1 MYTMEIYH
9 NATFWRNIDL
19 QSLLFVPSIFINSLS
34 DLFLLALLVF
44 NNNFLQDILENDDI
58 QLDLMFI
65 ASIVFDIIRVSYW
78 ALSIIKFQILNA

>member
-1 MYTMEIYH
+1 MQPSEETLIY
-9 NATFWRNIDL
+9 
-19 QSLLFVPSIFINSLS
+19 SLYFLYQVFLLIFIDSLS

>member
-1 MYTMEIYH
+1 MQPSEETLIYSIYTLCTKY
-9 NATFWRNIDL
+9 
-19 QSLLFVPSIFINSLS
+19 FINSSS
-34 DLFLLALLVF
+34 DLFLLALLVL

-78 ALSIIKFQILNA
+78 PLNIHYQVILSAKAKV

>member
-1 MYTMEIYH
+1 MQPS
-9 NATFWRNIDL
+9 DL
-19 QSLLFVPSIFINSLS
+19 QSILFVPSIFINSLS

>member
-1 MYTMEIYH
+1 MQPS
-9 NATFWRNIDL
+9 DL
-19 QSLLFVPSIFINSLS
+19 QSILFVPSIFINSLS
-34 DLFLLALLVF
+34 DLFLLTLLVS

>member
-1 MYTMEIYH
+1 MQPS
-9 NATFWRNIDL
+9 DL
-19 QSLLFVPSIFINSLS
+19 QSILFVPSIFINSLS

-78 ALSIIKFQILNA
+78 ALSIIKF

>member
-1 MYTMEIYH
+1 MQPS
-9 NATFWRNIDL
+9 DL
-19 QSLLFVPSIFINSLS
+19 QSILFVPSIFINSLS

-78 ALSIIKFQILNA
+78 ALSIITFQILNA